1 MKIRGI
7 SVGTL
12 AILILLATG
21 GNRLVAND
29 QANTNGF
36 VSCMLYPHLDV
47 TKHCYLLRIEVS
59 AQGEMMWEV
68 IDCRTVHDAEMSK
81 IVGPVLLSNSDFS
94 NVCWHVDHLLATV
107 PPHFYGGIAGPVWSL
122 SIRGT
127 NGAKWHA
134 GARERD
140 KSEDIKRFSALLEDL
155 SLRYIRE
162 PLEQQMPVKR
172 CCKMEFALKS
182 AGVIGLI
189 GLVVGLF
196 VWKNKW
202 RKNRAS
208 RS

>member
-12 AILILLATG
+12 AILILLAMG

-29 QANTNGF
+29 QTNTNLF
-36 VSCMLYPHLDV
+36 VACSPHPYLDV
-47 TKHCYLLRIEVS
+47 SKHRYVMGVGVS
-59 AQGEMMWEV
+59 TQGEMLWQV
-68 IDCRTVHDAEMSK
+68 FDRRTVNAAEMIK
-81 IVGPVLLSNSDFS
+81 IVGPVFLSNSDFS
-94 NVCWHVDHLLATV
+94 NVCRHVDHLLATV
-107 PPHFYGGIAGPVWSL
+107 PPHFYGGGGNGWWL
-122 SIRGT
+122 SIKST
-127 NGAKWHA
+127 NGVWFA